1 MKKAIILFLLLSFG
15 LSQSKV
21 SIQDKEIEINENE
34 AVMEVLG
41 MVCSMCAFGIGEGLS
56 KTDFIDKS
64 KFSDGVSVDIDAQ
77 YVQLGLLES
86 ANINPEKIVQVI
98 QDAGYDVSLL
108 FILQNDK
115 LTKFGT
121 DKLGILQPIAFNLTS
136 DRSNSK
142 NISCL
147 EFFLL

>member
-1 MKKAIILFLLLSFG
+1 
-15 LSQSKV
+15 
-21 SIQDKEIEINENE
+21 
-34 AVMEVLG
+34 
-41 MVCSMCAFGIGEGLS
+41 MVCSMCAFGIGEGFS

-115 LTKFGT
+115 LIKFGT

-136 DRSNSK
+136 DRSN
-142 NISCL
+142 
-147 EFFLL
+147 